1 MTNYREVKVWS
12 GTQWE
17 ALALAYPDLTNYAN
31 KITDNNFSGTN
42 TFSGKIIR
50 PEQVPYNIEVGS
62 VNLTTTTTGDSLIIG
77 TKAFDMGRFTQT
89 PIVFLTVEYPTTV
102 KNGWGTVKTRSS
114 SQFTYEVVVNV
125 PVTDG
130 QSPAYP
136 LKLSYIAIQMTA

>member
-31 KITDNNFSGTN
+31 KVTDNSFSGIN
-42 TFSGKIIR
+42 TFNGKIIR
-50 PEQVPYNIEVGS
+50 PEQVPYNIEVGT

-77 TKAFDMGRFTQT
+77 TKSFDMGRFTQT

-102 KNGWGTVKTRSS
+102 KNGWGTVKTRSA
-114 SQFTYEVVVNV
+114 SQFTYEVVVNI

-130 QSPAYP
+130 QAPTYP
-136 LKLSYIAIQMTA
+136 LKLSYLAIQMTA

>member
-31 KITDNNFSGTN
+31 KVTDNSFSGIN
-42 TFSGKIIR
+42 TFNGKIIL

-77 TKAFDMGRFTQT
+77 TKAFDMSRFTQT

-102 KNGWGTVKTRSS
+102 KNGWGTVKTRSA

-130 QSPAYP
+130 QAPTYP
-136 LKLSYIAIQMTA
+136 LKLSYIAIHMTA